1 MVTLGAQGGGVC
13 GGCAELPLP
22 GPSLVWPL
30 EPGRGG
36 SPRRPWLRPSP
47 VRHLQCAWHCPKH
60 WTLIR
65 VKRRIALPS
74 GIVSSSSQMRQNL
87 RLREVKSSVK
97 GHTACGC
104 LSQGSSPARPGLLHI
119 IWPPRLPLAPSP
131 QTWAS
136 FSHLAQSLPGP
147 CSRHSRHAGL
157 PSPLTWLSLRT
168 RNSPLP
174 AHPHPKS
181 PSTGSSSSFYSL
193 LKRHLPRPPHS
204 LGPLGHQSWS

>member
-36 SPRRPWLRPSP
+36 SPRRPWPRPSP

-97 GHTACGC
+97 GHTACEC

-131 QTWAS
+131 QTWGAAH
-136 FSHLAQSLPGP
+136 FQ
-147 CSRHSRHAGL
+147 
-157 PSPLTWLSLRT
+157 
-168 RNSPLP
+168 LP
-174 AHPHPKS
+174 APS
-181 PSTGSSSSFYSL
+181 YFPSTPAVTPARLRPGCRLCCFSLGFSAPSFG
-193 LKRHLPRPPHS
+193 KARAPRPPQVPH
-204 LGPLGHQSWS
+204 PLRDLSPAS